1 MRKPETFRRTN
12 MRTIVLALSLI
23 ALAAP
28 SLAAPRARSKVNDAA
43 SMEKRCHELVGKEQ
57 YDGEGRSHVGQLQ
70 AQRFSDCM
78 TGY

>member
-1 MRKPETFRRTN
+1 
-12 MRTIVLALSLI
+12 MRTIVLVFSLI

-28 SLAAPRARSKVNDAA
+28 SHAAPRTKSKVEDTA
-43 SMEKRCHELVGKEQ
+43 SMEKRCHETVGKEQ

-78 TGY
+78 IGY